1 MYAVDMER
9 FARQLQG
16 MVGRKVIDKTGL
28 TGVYD
33 IVMEIAPS
41 QMMGAGGP
49 MRKLPPG
56 VAPSP
61 PGETQSAPGS
71 TPAPLS
77 TPSGPSVFTA
87 LKEQLGLKLESDEA
101 PLEHVVIDRAEKPAE
116 N

>member
-1 MYAVDMER
+1 MYAVDMEG

-16 MVGRKVIDKTGL
+16 MVGRKVVDNTGL

-33 IVMEIAPS
+33 ITMETAPP

-56 VAPSP
+56 AAPSP
-61 PGETQSAPGS
+61 PGGTQSSPDS

-101 PLEHVVIDRAEKPAE
+101 PLEHIVIDRVEKPSG